1 MERRHV
7 GHWSVG
13 LKMPRHGSPPRP
25 IPQEER
31 ENFINEVTE
40 AFEQGTFPKL
50 KASIYFNSLY
60 AIISPLEVKIT
71 QMGDIAHGK
80 KLTEFP
86 NSPELVPVFTKHLQ
100 CKPFAENDK
109 RYGAAILDAGH
120 AVYSGI
126 AGGITYVGSWV
137 AS

>member
-1 MERRHV
+1 M
-7 GHWSVG
+7 GNA
-13 LKMPRHGSPPRP
+13 SPPRA

-31 ENFINEVTE
+31 EAFINEVTE
-40 AFEQGTFPKL
+40 AFEQETWAPL

-86 NSPELVPVFTKHLQ
+86 NRPELVPTFTKHLKCQ
-100 CKPFAENDK
+100 PFAENDR

-120 AVYSGI
+120 VVYSGI

-137 AS
+137 ASGFGLLGSSEKDA